1 VGREELL
8 FITAAPNTKLCHIH
22 THTHTNTHTNTYT
35 YTHTCSEDACPRSE
49 MQNNYPTTTSSCSYL
64 SAFSFM
70 SAVTIPGKKRI
81 TERAQERGWGAG
93 WRREEE
99 RGVG

>member
-1 VGREELL
+1 
-8 FITAAPNTKLCHIH
+8 
-22 THTHTNTHTNTYT
+22 
-35 YTHTCSEDACPRSE
+35 
-49 MQNNYPTTTSSCSYL
+49 
-64 SAFSFM
+64 M